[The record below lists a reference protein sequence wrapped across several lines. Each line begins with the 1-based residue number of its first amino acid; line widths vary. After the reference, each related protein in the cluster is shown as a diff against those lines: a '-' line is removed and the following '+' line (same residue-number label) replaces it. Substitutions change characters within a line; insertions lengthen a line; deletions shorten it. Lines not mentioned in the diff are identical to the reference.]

1 MPTHWTVILGLTC
14 DRCGAFITFEAQSKP
29 EALKL
34 ARAAG
39 WRIDAHTV
47 CPGCREKENSNGLL

>member
-14 DRCGAFITFEAQSKP
+14 DRCGAYLAFEGKSKP
-29 EALKL
+29 GALKQ

-39 WRIDAHTV
+39 WYIDAHTV
-47 CPGCREKENSNGLL
+47 CPGCWKKENSNGVL